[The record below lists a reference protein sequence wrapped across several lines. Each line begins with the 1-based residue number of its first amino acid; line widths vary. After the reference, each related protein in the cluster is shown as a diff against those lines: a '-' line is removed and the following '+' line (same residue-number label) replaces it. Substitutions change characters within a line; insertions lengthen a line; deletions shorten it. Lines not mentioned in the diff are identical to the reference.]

1 MKCILRIFLSLF
13 LLITAQ
19 GVLLSQEHRGP
30 DWDELLDRYER
41 ICKMCLDLRVENGSA
56 AEERRGQ
63 LSEVLNELNNL
74 KNELSGLDDKLPA
87 YARRRFAAIRQMYS
101 NSVIEES
108 RPAGWPSYL
117 PLVMAD
123 PAAWAPP
130 SGLTGSISPVV
141 PLPAWHWTLSAS
153 FLALPE
159 FSAGLMACYTR
170 GKLGAYAAFRSNYSW
185 HDTSYSALS
194 DGTAGAGRIWTTG
207 AKAVDR
213 HFLTAGPAVKLT
225 DRISFFGGL
234 GYGSRR
240 LCWED
245 SEGAWV
251 EVSDAS
257 FKGLCTEFGA
267 SYGIGRCVVSAS
279 WLSLPF
285 SYNALAL
292 SLGWSFGRYYR

>member
-1 MKCILRIFLSLF
+1 MLLF
-13 LLITAQ
+13 LLIPAQ
-19 GVLLSQEHRGP
+19 VVLFAQEHRGP
-30 DWDELLDRYER
+30 GWDELLDRYER
-41 ICKMCLDLRVENGSA
+41 ICKMCLELRADNA
-56 AEERRGQ
+56 RGADGR
-63 LSEVLNELNNL
+63 LAEVLQELGAL
-74 KNELSGLDDKLPA
+74 KTELTGLDDKMPA
-87 YARRRFAAIRQMYS
+87 YARRRFAGIRQMYATGA
-101 NSVIEES
+101 VEES
-108 RPAGWPSYL
+108 RPAGWPSNL
-117 PLVMAD
+117 PLVLAD

-130 SGLTGSISPVV
+130 SGLTGSISPVA

-159 FSAGLMACYTR
+159 FSAGLMAVYTN
-170 GKLGAYAAFRSNYSW
+170 GKFGAYAAFRSNYSW

-194 DGTAGAGRIWTTG
+194 DGTAGTGRIWTTG

-213 HFLTAGPAVKLT
+213 YFLTAGPVYKLT
-225 DRISFFGGL
+225 DRISLFGGL
-234 GYGSRR
+234 GYGVRR

-251 EVSDAS
+251 EVSDAG
-257 FKGLCTEFGA
+257 FKGLCTELGA
-267 SYGIGRCVVSAS
+267 SCGFGRCVVSAS